1 MSQEADGSS
10 IDQISGKDLIV
21 DGWFLEKN
29 QQWPGQAF
37 ALKVDELL
45 LSTKSK
51 FQDVLVF
58 HNKQY
63 GNVLVLDGV
72 IQCTEKDEFA
82 YQEMLAH
89 LPLNCH
95 RRPKRV
101 LIIGGGDGGMAREA
115 AKHPDVEHITM
126 CEIDE
131 EVINIAKEYLPYTSS
146 GFESPKLHLHIG
158 DGFEFMEKHQNEFD
172 VVISDTSDPV
182 GPAER
187 LFSEEY
193 YKLVHSALKDDGIF
207 AAQGE
212 SMWLHL
218 PLIRDLLKFSNHLF
232 EKASYATGYVPSYP
246 CGQIGYLIASKNKKT
261 VFEHPERVFTEAE
274 INEMNLRY
282 YDEDI
287 HRSAFVLPRHVKKA
301 LGIDRK
307 SHLNS
312 LQSAEP

>member
-1 MSQEADGSS
+1 MSQADDNSM
-10 IDQISGKDLIV
+10 DQICGRDLIT

-29 QQWPGQAF
+29 PQWPGQAF
-37 ALKVDELL
+37 GLKVDELL

-58 HNKQY
+58 NNKQY

-95 RRPKRV
+95 RRPKQV
-101 LIIGGGDGGMAREA
+101 LIIGGGDGGMAREV

-126 CEIDE
+126 CEIDD
-131 EVINIAKEYLPYTSS
+131 EVIDIAKEYLPYTSS
-146 GFESPKLHLHIG
+146 GFQSRKLHLHIG

-172 VVISDTSDPV
+172 VIISDTSDPV

-193 YKLVHSALKDDGIF
+193 YRLVHGALKEDGVF

-218 PLIRDLLKFSNHLF
+218 PLIRDLLKFSNELF
-232 EKASYATGYVPSYP
+232 EKAAYASGYVPSYP
-246 CGQIGYLIASKNKKT
+246 CGQIGYLIASRDKKT
-261 VFEHPERVFTEAE
+261 SFERAERVFTEAE
-274 INEMNLRY
+274 MSAMELRY
-282 YDEDI
+282 YDEDV
-287 HRSAFVLPRHVKKA
+287 HRAAFVLPRSVKKA
-301 LGIDRK
+301 LAIDGSSKAKLRA
-307 SHLNS
+307 
-312 LQSAEP
+312 AEP